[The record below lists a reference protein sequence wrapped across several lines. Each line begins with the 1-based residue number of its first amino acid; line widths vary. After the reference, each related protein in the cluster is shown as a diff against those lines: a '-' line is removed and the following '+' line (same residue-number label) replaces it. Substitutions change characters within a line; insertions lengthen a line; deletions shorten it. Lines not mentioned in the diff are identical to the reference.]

1 MARDDGFR
9 PAGTKR
15 AHQPDPKGPAGTKG
29 AESAP
34 PDTLQ
39 TLIVGDVHG
48 DLERLFTALKPYP
61 ADQYRTIFLGD
72 LVDYGMFGV
81 GALRYARD
89 RANTTVLL
97 GNHEVAMLWALR
109 DPARVGYWIS
119 IGGQKHDLEELRR
132 DFGLQAW
139 LQARPA
145 LLRLDDGTLVQHSGH
160 DGYARWI
167 EPDGETNPIERINR
181 RVSELLSDD
190 NEAELWDVL
199 SAKNVFEKQPLR
211 VQSWLEATNSRRVVF
226 GHTPHG
232 QPKPAVFH
240 GGQAINFD
248 GGLSRSHRRF
258 RSSPV
263 GASVAPLEAL
273 S

>member
-1 MARDDGFR
+1 MNNGV
-9 PAGTKR
+9 P
-15 AHQPDPKGPAGTKG
+15 PKELPV
-29 AESAP
+29 
-34 PDTLQ
+34 
-39 TLIVGDVHG
+39 LIVGDVHG

-61 ADQYRTIFLGD
+61 ADSWRTIFLGD

-81 GALRYARD
+81 GALRFARD
-89 RANTTVLL
+89 RANSTVLM

-109 DPARVGYWIS
+109 DPSRVGYWLS
-119 IGGQKHDLEELRR
+119 IGGQQHDLEELKG
-132 DFGLQAW
+132 DLGLQAW

-145 LLRLDDGTLVQHSGH
+145 LIRLPDGTLVQHSGH
-160 DGYARWI
+160 DGYARWLPSGTESDPVNVI
-167 EPDGETNPIERINR
+167 NSRVGEL
-181 RVSELLSDD
+181 VSDD
-190 NEAELWDVL
+190 DEAELWDVL

-211 VQSWLEATNSRRVVF
+211 LQTWLQATNSRRVVF

-232 QPKPAVFH
+232 QPRPAVFH
-240 GGQAINFD
+240 DGLAINFD
-248 GGLSRSHRRF
+248 GGLSRAHRKF